1 MIAFKAY
8 FDGRSIIPP
17 EELRAALPSEVIVVV
32 ETPLAQVD
40 ATERDLWLKAQEASL
55 ARVWENDEDAAYDN
69 L

>member
-8 FDGRSIIPP
+8 FDGQSIIPP
-17 EELRAALPSEVIVVV
+17 EELRSALPSEVIVVV
-32 ETPLAQVD
+32 EKPIEPVKG
-40 ATERDLWLKAQEASL
+40 TERDLWLKAQEAGL

>member
-8 FDGRSIIPP
+8 YDGESIIPP
-17 EELRAALPSEVIVVV
+17 KELRAAIPSEVIVVI
-32 ETPLAQVD
+32 ESPLEPI
-40 ATERDLWLKAQEASL
+40 ERDERNLWLKAQEASL